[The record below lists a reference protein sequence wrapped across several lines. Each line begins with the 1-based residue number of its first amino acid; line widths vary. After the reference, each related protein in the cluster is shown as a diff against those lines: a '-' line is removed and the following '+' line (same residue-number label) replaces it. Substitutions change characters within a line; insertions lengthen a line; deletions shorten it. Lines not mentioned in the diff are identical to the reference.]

1 MTALLVLLWALETSW
16 WHGLPLGE
24 APPKNLNVEHD
35 YPWAAEVDAGCGWWQ
50 GTTLLCAPRGVVD
63 RAYRRDDRPVEGGE
77 RRWRRTAGMEWRS
90 GFQVAEAAP
99 SGFVGWRWGQR
110 AAPSA
115 GWVGVEAVGAWVTP
129 APLTKPRAAALRGGE
144 ALGAALPNVLAALSL
159 CPGPAVDE
167 LPLVM
172 LYDASGE
179 ARMLRVQ
186 AFLLDEPPEMAC
198 VAEALASAGRPEG
211 VEGSFEVM
219 LTLGR

>member
-1 MTALLVLLWALETSW
+1 MNALLMMVWAMEMSW

-24 APPKNLNVEHD
+24 APPTNLNAEHD

-50 GTTLLCAPRGVVD
+50 GTTLLCAPRGVVE

-90 GFQVAEAAP
+90 GYQVAEPAP
-99 SGFVGWRWGQR
+99 PGFTAWRWGQR
-110 AAPSA
+110 LAPSG
-115 GWVGVEAVGAWVTP
+115 GWVGVEAAGVMVSP
-129 APLTKPRAAALRGGE
+129 APLTKPRAVSLRAGE
-144 ALGAALPNVLAALSL
+144 ALGAALPTVLASLSR
-159 CPGPAVDE
+159 CPGPPVDE

-172 LYDASGE
+172 LYDAAGE

-186 AFLLDEPPEMAC
+186 AFLVDEPPDMAC

-211 VEGSFEVM
+211 VEGSFELM